1 MSEEKLYAIK
11 NDEGKY
17 WEFEDQDGFRKL
29 GSALRPTTAEEID
42 AKDVIQYYGGHIVT
56 FIEEPKKVVLTKEQ
70 AKIVDGTHDEEY
82 PATCISDYTDE
93 HDDKESLLMNAFVN
107 GYTVAKEKKYNI
119 KVPHANYNW
128 YIKTPNGKLD
138 TIFVE
143 RLAKG
148 FDGYPDGIELTN
160 DDIENFG
167 LQDCEK
173 EDVTDDKQ

>member
-1 MSEEKLYAIK
+1 MSEEKLYAVK
-11 NDEGKY
+11 NDEGEWADVFY
-17 WEFEDQDGFRKL
+17 TTEREEDARRH
-29 GSALRPTTAEEID
+29 GSH
-42 AKDVIQYYGGHIVT
+42 VVT
-56 FIEEPKKVVLTKEQ
+56 FVEEPEKVVITKEQ
-70 AKIVDGTHDEEY
+70 AKIVEGAHHEEY
-82 PATCISDYTDE
+82 PATCISEYTDE

-107 GYTVAKEKKYNI
+107 GYTVENEKKYNV

-128 YIKTPNGKLD
+128 YIKTPDGKLD

-160 DDIENFG
+160 DDIDKFG

-173 EDVTDDKQ
+173 VWCDSDD